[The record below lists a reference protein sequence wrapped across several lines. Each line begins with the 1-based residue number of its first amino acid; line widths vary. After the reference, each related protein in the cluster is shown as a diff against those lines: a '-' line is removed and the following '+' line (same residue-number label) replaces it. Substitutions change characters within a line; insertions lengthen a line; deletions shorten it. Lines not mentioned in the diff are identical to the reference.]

1 MDQNAVTL
9 LIIGGTLLVYTG
21 IIVVAKK
28 LKGKKL
34 DAKAEKVV
42 ETVDKG
48 LDYAHTLSAAV
59 TPFLP
64 GIAGTTLTK
73 ALSAAQKAVKC
84 VEAPFKAE
92 LTTNPDAVDNRKA
105 EATSLAKSGLALDG
119 IQATPEIDKL
129 IEAVI
134 PVFVLALPK
143 THDVKVTVPAV
154 PAPQTATQVESGAGA
169 SDATSAV

>member
-9 LIIGGTLLVYTG
+9 LIIGGALLVYTG

-34 DAKAEKVV
+34 DAKAEKVLD
-42 ETVDKG
+42 TVDKG
-48 LDYAHTLSAAV
+48 LDYAQTLSAAV

-64 GIAGTTLTK
+64 GIAGTTITK
-73 ALSAAQKAVKC
+73 ALSVSQKAVKC

-92 LTTNPDAVDNRKA
+92 LTTNPNATDNRKA
-105 EATSLAKSGLALDG
+105 AATSLAKSGLALDR
-119 IQATPEIDKL
+119 IQVTPEIDKL
-129 IEAVI
+129 IDAVI

-143 THDVKVTVPAV
+143 THTAAT
-154 PAPQTATQVESGAGA
+154 PAPQAVTQPKSGAAASGTTGA
-169 SDATSAV
+169 A